1 MEKKREI
8 WFPFG
13 DKMRLQIRKMK
24 LTAILL
30 FIACIT
36 FGNSFSQVRLTV
48 RFDKTDIREV
58 LQTIEDKTDYIF
70 LYKDEIFD
78 FSKKVTSDF
87 KDAKFEDVLK
97 KFCDQVGVSYEV
109 RDRQIILKE
118 KEFKPLNEAQ
128 PQKKEITG
136 TAKDKNGISLPGVTA
151 MVKGTTIG
159 TVTDSDGNF
168 MLSVPVDAKMLVC
181 SFVGMK
187 TQEIS
192 LVGKTTIH
200 VIMEDETIG
209 LEEVIAVGY
218 GTMKKSDLTGVVTR
232 IDNTKNESLS
242 NTNIIQ
248 ALRGS
253 IPGISIS
260 AGGNAGAGSEISVRG
275 ENSIS
280 GGNSAL
286 IVVDGIIYNGQ
297 IGNLNPNDI
306 ASIDVLRDASSA
318 AIFGSKAAN
327 GVILITT
334 KKGSTDKPTVQVNSY
349 VGLQDILMTQDFES
363 PEEYVQKRINYQKT
377 LAFRGVAP
385 QPDIS
390 NPVMYLNDAE
400 VENYKNGITV
410 DAFDKISRI
419 APIQNYNM
427 SVSASN
433 NNTNYFISGSWT
445 DQKGVV
451 IGDQFKRA
459 SIRIN
464 LETSITDWFKI
475 GTNSSFSFVDTSD
488 SPASFFHAFQLSP
501 YSTWYLDEAQTIL
514 NPLPMTDGLV
524 SNPLLPTLNKLDRNR
539 KDLFCIAYSEVKLP
553 FIKGLTYRFTYSNNL
568 GSAKTYSFIPSFNAG
583 GLNRVASSSSLL
595 SETQE
600 MNLENLLKYNTTI
613 KEDHTIDATLLYSYN
628 HAEYNEL
635 LANANTFP
643 TDILDFYSLS
653 LGANQTT
660 DASYNDYHAIAM
672 MARLNYRYK
681 GKYLF
686 TATGRRDGA
695 SVFSAN
701 HKFAFFPSL
710 ALGWII
716 SEESFMKNVDWI
728 NFMKLRASYGANGN
742 QAIAKYQSLSTIQP
756 GYNYLLGGN
765 TAFGIAKTAMGNPD
779 LKWESTYATNYGV
792 DFELL
797 KNRISGN
804 INYYDSDTK
813 DLLLARN
820 IPTLNG
826 FSSILSNL
834 GQVNNKGVEI
844 TVNTVNVKNKDFGWS
859 TGFNFTTNK
868 NTIEKL
874 YGETDENGKELD
886 DISNGWFIG
895 KSLGAYYNY
904 ETNGIWQIGD
914 AIPTGF
920 RAGDFKIVDQ
930 NNDGII
936 SPDKDRKIIGH
947 NRPDWT
953 FGFNTTLN
961 YKGFTFYM
969 LVNGSVGGVRDN
981 AGMYDPSSVFNY
993 RVRDQYIKWWTPE
1006 EQSTSVPSMDYQ
1018 DSYSLNWLES
1028 TTFVRLQD
1036 VSLSYDFGKPILE
1049 RLKFGS
1055 LQLYISSKNP
1065 FLWSKWSGWDP
1076 ETTGSGR
1083 GQYPT
1088 MKSVIAGV
1096 KFTL

>member
-1 MEKKREI
+1 
-8 WFPFG
+8 
-13 DKMRLQIRKMK
+13 
-24 LTAILL
+24 
-30 FIACIT
+30 
-36 FGNSFSQVRLTV
+36 
-48 RFDKTDIREV
+48 
-58 LQTIEDKTDYIF
+58 
-70 LYKDEIFD
+70 
-78 FSKKVTSDF
+78 
-87 KDAKFEDVLK
+87 
-97 KFCDQVGVSYEV
+97 
-109 RDRQIILKE
+109 
-118 KEFKPLNEAQ
+118 
-128 PQKKEITG
+128 
-136 TAKDKNGISLPGVTA
+136 
-151 MVKGTTIG
+151 
-159 TVTDSDGNF
+159 
-168 MLSVPVDAKMLVC
+168 
-181 SFVGMK
+181 
-187 TQEIS
+187 
-192 LVGKTTIH
+192 
-200 VIMEDETIG
+200 
-209 LEEVIAVGY
+209 
-218 GTMKKSDLTGVVTR
+218 
-232 IDNTKNESLS
+232 
-242 NTNIIQ
+242 
-248 ALRGS
+248 
-253 IPGISIS
+253 
-260 AGGNAGAGSEISVRG
+260 
-275 ENSIS
+275 
-280 GGNSAL
+280 
-286 IVVDGIIYNGQ
+286 
-297 IGNLNPNDI
+297 
-306 ASIDVLRDASSA
+306 
-318 AIFGSKAAN
+318 
-327 GVILITT
+327 
-334 KKGSTDKPTVQVNSY
+334 
-349 VGLQDILMTQDFES
+349 
-363 PEEYVQKRINYQKT
+363 
-377 LAFRGVAP
+377 
-385 QPDIS
+385 
-390 NPVMYLNDAE
+390 
-400 VENYKNGITV
+400 
-410 DAFDKISRI
+410 
-419 APIQNYNM
+419 
-427 SVSASN
+427 
-433 NNTNYFISGSWT
+433 
-445 DQKGVV
+445 
-451 IGDQFKRA
+451 
-459 SIRIN
+459 
-464 LETSITDWFKI
+464 
-475 GTNSSFSFVDTSD
+475 
-488 SPASFFHAFQLSP
+488 
-501 YSTWYLDEAQTIL
+501 
-514 NPLPMTDGLV
+514 
-524 SNPLLPTLNKLDRNR
+524 
-539 KDLFCIAYSEVKLP
+539 
-553 FIKGLTYRFTYSNNL
+553 
-568 GSAKTYSFIPSFNAG
+568 
-583 GLNRVASSSSLL
+583 
-595 SETQE
+595 
-600 MNLENLLKYNTTI
+600 
-613 KEDHTIDATLLYSYN
+613 
-628 HAEYNEL
+628 
-635 LANANTFP
+635 
-643 TDILDFYSLS
+643 
-653 LGANQTT
+653 
-660 DASYNDYHAIAM
+660 
-672 MARLNYRYK
+672 
-681 GKYLF
+681 
-686 TATGRRDGA
+686 
-695 SVFSAN
+695 
-701 HKFAFFPSL
+701 
-710 ALGWII
+710 
-716 SEESFMKNVDWI
+716 MKNVDWI

-936 SPDKDRKIIGH
+936 SPDKDRKIIGY

-1028 TTFVRLQD
+1028 TTFIRLQD
-1036 VSLSYDFGKPILE
+1036 VSLSYDFGKPVLE

-1065 FLWSKWSGWDP
+1065 FLWSKWGGWDP

>member
-1 MEKKREI
+1 
-8 WFPFG
+8 
-13 DKMRLQIRKMK
+13 MK

-30 FIACIT
+30 FIVCVT

-48 RFDKTDIREV
+48 RFENADIRNV
-58 LQTIEDKTDYIF
+58 IQTIEEKTEYVF
-70 LYKDEIFD
+70 LYKDQIFD
-78 FSKKVTSDF
+78 FSQKVSADF
-87 KDAKFEDVLK
+87 SDAKFEDVLK

-128 PQKKEITG
+128 QQKKEITG
-136 TAKDKNGISLPGVTA
+136 TAKDKNGIPLPGVTF

-168 MLSVPVDAKMLVC
+168 MLSIPVDAKILVC

-187 TQEIS
+187 TQEIP
-192 LVGKTTIH
+192 LVGKTAIH

-242 NTNIIQ
+242 NTNVIQ

-349 VGLQDILMTQDFES
+349 VGLQDILMTQDFET

-410 DAFDKISRI
+410 DAFDKISRV

-464 LETSITDWFKI
+464 LETSITDWLKI

-488 SPASFFHAFQLSP
+488 SPASLYHAFQLSP

-553 FIKGLTYRFTYSNNL
+553 FVKGLTYRFTYSNNL
-568 GSAKTYSFIPSFNAG
+568 GSAKNYSFIPSFNAG

-628 HAEYNEL
+628 YAEYNEL

-695 SVFSAN
+695 SVFSTN

-716 SEESFMKNVDWI
+716 SEESFMKNIDWI

-797 KNRISGN
+797 KNRVSGN

-844 TVNTVNVKNKDFGWS
+844 TVNTVNVKNKDFEWS

-936 SPDKDRKIIGH
+936 SPDKDRKIIGY

-1036 VSLSYDFGKPILE
+1036 VSLSYDFGKPVLE

-1065 FLWSKWSGWDP
+1065 FLWSKWGGWDP

>member
-1 MEKKREI
+1 MKKNREVL
-8 WFPFG
+8 FPDG
-13 DKMRLQIRKMK
+13 SGTRLQFRKMK

-30 FIACIT
+30 FIVCVT

-48 RFDKTDIREV
+48 RFENADIRNV
-58 LQTIEDKTDYIF
+58 IQTIEEKTEYVF
-70 LYKDEIFD
+70 LYKDQIFD
-78 FSKKVTSDF
+78 FSQKVSADF
-87 KDAKFEDVLK
+87 SDAKFEDVLK

-118 KEFKPLNEAQ
+118 REFKPLNEAQ
-128 PQKKEITG
+128 QQKKEITG
-136 TAKDKNGISLPGVTA
+136 TAKDKNGIPLPGVTF
-151 MVKGTTIG
+151 MVKGTTMG

-168 MLSVPVDAKMLVC
+168 MLSIPVDAKILVC

-187 TQEIS
+187 TQEIP
-192 LVGKTTIH
+192 LIGKTAIH

-242 NTNIIQ
+242 NTNVIQ

-349 VGLQDILMTQDFES
+349 VGLQDILMTQDFET

-410 DAFDKISRI
+410 DAFDKISRV

-464 LETSITDWFKI
+464 LETSITDWLKI

-488 SPASFFHAFQLSP
+488 SPASLYHAFQLSP

-553 FIKGLTYRFTYSNNL
+553 FVKGLTYRFTYSNNL
-568 GSAKTYSFIPSFNAG
+568 GSAKNYSFIPSFNAG

-628 HAEYNEL
+628 YAEYNEL

-695 SVFSAN
+695 SVFSTN

-716 SEESFMKNVDWI
+716 SEESFMKNIDWI

-797 KNRISGN
+797 KNRVSGN

-844 TVNTVNVKNKDFGWS
+844 TVNTVNVKNKDFEWS

-936 SPDKDRKIIGH
+936 SPDKDRKIIGY

-1036 VSLSYDFGKPILE
+1036 VSLSYDFGKPVLE

-1065 FLWSKWSGWDP
+1065 FLWSKWGGWDP

>member
-1 MEKKREI
+1 MKKNREVL
-8 WFPFG
+8 FPDG
-13 DKMRLQIRKMK
+13 SGTRLQFRKMK

-30 FIACIT
+30 FIVCVT

-48 RFDKTDIREV
+48 RFENADIRNV
-58 LQTIEDKTDYIF
+58 IQTIEEKTEYVF
-70 LYKDEIFD
+70 LYKDQIFD
-78 FSKKVTSDF
+78 FSHKVSADF
-87 KDAKFEDVLK
+87 SDAKFEDVLK

-118 KEFKPLNEAQ
+118 KEFKSLNEAQ
-128 PQKKEITG
+128 QQKKEITG
-136 TAKDKNGISLPGVTA
+136 TAKDKNGIPLPGVTF
-151 MVKGTTIG
+151 MVKGTTMG

-168 MLSVPVDAKMLVC
+168 MLSVPVDAKILVC

-192 LVGKTTIH
+192 LVGKTAIH

-242 NTNIIQ
+242 NTNVIQ
-248 ALRGS
+248 ALRGA

-349 VGLQDILMTQDFES
+349 VGLQDILMTQDFET

-410 DAFDKISRI
+410 DAFDKISRV

-464 LETSITDWFKI
+464 LETSITDWLKI

-488 SPASFFHAFQLSP
+488 SPASLYHAFQLSP

-553 FIKGLTYRFTYSNNL
+553 FVKGLTYRFTYSNNL
-568 GSAKTYSFIPSFNAG
+568 GSAKNYSFIPSFNAG

-628 HAEYNEL
+628 YAEYNEL

-695 SVFSAN
+695 SVFSTN

-797 KNRISGN
+797 KNRVSGN

-844 TVNTVNVKNKDFGWS
+844 TVNTVNVKNKDFEWS

-936 SPDKDRKIIGH
+936 SPDKDRKIIGY

-1028 TTFVRLQD
+1028 TTFIRLQD
-1036 VSLSYDFGKPILE
+1036 VSLSYDFGKSVLE

-1065 FLWSKWSGWDP
+1065 FLLSKWGGWDP
-1076 ETTGSGR
+1076 ETIGSGR

>member
-1 MEKKREI
+1 MKKNREVL
-8 WFPFG
+8 FPDG
-13 DKMRLQIRKMK
+13 SGTRLQFRKMK

-30 FIACIT
+30 FIVCVT

-48 RFDKTDIREV
+48 RFENADIRNV
-58 LQTIEDKTDYIF
+58 IQTIEEKTEYVF
-70 LYKDEIFD
+70 LYKDQIFD
-78 FSKKVTSDF
+78 FSQKVSADF
-87 KDAKFEDVLK
+87 SDAKFEDVLK

-118 KEFKPLNEAQ
+118 REFKPLNEAQ
-128 PQKKEITG
+128 QQKKEITG
-136 TAKDKNGISLPGVTA
+136 TAKDKNGIPLPGVTA

-168 MLSVPVDAKMLVC
+168 MLSIPVDAKTLIC
-181 SFVGMK
+181 SFVGMT

-242 NTNIIQ
+242 NTNVIQ

-349 VGLQDILMTQDFES
+349 VGLQDILMTQDFET

-464 LETSITDWFKI
+464 LETSITDWLKI

-488 SPASFFHAFQLSP
+488 SPASLFHAFQLSP

-524 SNPLLPTLNKLDRNR
+524 SNPLLPTLNKLDRTR

-553 FIKGLTYRFTYSNNL
+553 FVKGLTYRFTYSNNL
-568 GSAKTYSFIPSFNAG
+568 GSAKNYSFIPSFNAG

-628 HAEYNEL
+628 YAEYNEL

-695 SVFSAN
+695 SVFSTN

-804 INYYDSDTK
+804 INYYDSDTR

-844 TVNTVNVKNKDFGWS
+844 TVNTVNVKNKDFEWS

-936 SPDKDRKIIGH
+936 SPDKDRKIIGY

-1018 DSYSLNWLES
+1018 DSYNLNWLES

-1036 VSLSYDFGKPILE
+1036 ISLSYDFGKPVLE

-1065 FLWSKWSGWDP
+1065 FLWSKWGGWDP

>member
-1 MEKKREI
+1 MKKNREVL
-8 WFPFG
+8 FPDG
-13 DKMRLQIRKMK
+13 SGTRLQFRKMK

-30 FIACIT
+30 FIVCVT

-48 RFDKTDIREV
+48 RFENADIRNV
-58 LQTIEDKTDYIF
+58 IQTIEEKTEYVF
-70 LYKDEIFD
+70 LYKDQIFD
-78 FSKKVTSDF
+78 FSQKVSADF
-87 KDAKFEDVLK
+87 SDAKFEDVLK

-118 KEFKPLNEAQ
+118 REFKLLNEVQ
-128 PQKKEITG
+128 QQKKEITG
-136 TAKDKNGISLPGVTA
+136 TAKDKNGIPLPGVTF
-151 MVKGTTIG
+151 MVKGTTMG

-168 MLSVPVDAKMLVC
+168 MLSIPVDAKILVC

-192 LVGKTTIH
+192 LVGKTAIH

-242 NTNIIQ
+242 NTNVIQ
-248 ALRGS
+248 ALRGA

-349 VGLQDILMTQDFES
+349 VGLQDILMTQDFET

-410 DAFDKISRI
+410 DAFDKISRV

-464 LETSITDWFKI
+464 LETSITDWLKI

-488 SPASFFHAFQLSP
+488 SPASLYHAFQLSP

-553 FIKGLTYRFTYSNNL
+553 FVKGLTYRFTYSNNL

-628 HAEYNEL
+628 YAEYNEL

-695 SVFSAN
+695 SVFSTN

-716 SEESFMKNVDWI
+716 SEESFMKNIDWI

-797 KNRISGN
+797 KNRVSGN

-936 SPDKDRKIIGH
+936 SPDKDRKIIGY

-1028 TTFVRLQD
+1028 TTFIRLQD
-1036 VSLSYDFGKPILE
+1036 VSLSYDFGKPVLE

-1065 FLWSKWSGWDP
+1065 FLWSKWGGWDP

>member
-1 MEKKREI
+1 MKKNREVL
-8 WFPFG
+8 FPDG
-13 DKMRLQIRKMK
+13 SGTRLQFRKMK

-30 FIACIT
+30 FIVCVT

-48 RFDKTDIREV
+48 RFENADIRNV
-58 LQTIEDKTDYIF
+58 IQTIEEKTEYVF
-70 LYKDEIFD
+70 LYKDQIFD
-78 FSKKVTSDF
+78 FSHKVSADF
-87 KDAKFEDVLK
+87 SDAKFEDVLK

-118 KEFKPLNEAQ
+118 KEFKSLNEAQ
-128 PQKKEITG
+128 QQKKEITG
-136 TAKDKNGISLPGVTA
+136 TAKDKNGIPLPGVTF
-151 MVKGTTIG
+151 MVKGTTMG

-168 MLSVPVDAKMLVC
+168 MLSVPVDAKILVC

-192 LVGKTTIH
+192 LVGKTAIH

-242 NTNIIQ
+242 NTNVIQ

-349 VGLQDILMTQDFES
+349 VGLQDILMTQDFET

-410 DAFDKISRI
+410 DAFDKISRV

-464 LETSITDWFKI
+464 LETSITDWLKI

-488 SPASFFHAFQLSP
+488 SPASLFHAFQLSP

-553 FIKGLTYRFTYSNNL
+553 FVKGLTYRFTYSNNL
-568 GSAKTYSFIPSFNAG
+568 GSAKNYSFIPSFNAG

-628 HAEYNEL
+628 YAEYNEL

-695 SVFSAN
+695 SVFSTN

-716 SEESFMKNVDWI
+716 SEESFMKNIEWI

-797 KNRISGN
+797 KNRVSGN

-936 SPDKDRKIIGH
+936 SPDKDRKIIGY

-1036 VSLSYDFGKPILE
+1036 VSLSYDFGKSVLE

-1065 FLWSKWSGWDP
+1065 FLWSKWGGWDP

>member
-1 MEKKREI
+1 MKKNREVL
-8 WFPFG
+8 FPDG
-13 DKMRLQIRKMK
+13 SGTRLQFRKMK

-30 FIACIT
+30 FIVCVT

-48 RFDKTDIREV
+48 RFENADIRNV
-58 LQTIEDKTDYIF
+58 IQTIEEKTEYVF
-70 LYKDEIFD
+70 LYKDQIFD
-78 FSKKVTSDF
+78 FSHKVSADF
-87 KDAKFEDVLK
+87 SDAKFEDVLK

-118 KEFKPLNEAQ
+118 KEFKALNETQ
-128 PQKKEITG
+128 QQKKEITG
-136 TAKDKNGISLPGVTA
+136 TAKDKNGIPLPGVTA

-168 MLSVPVDAKMLVC
+168 MLLVPVDAKTLIC
-181 SFVGMK
+181 SFVGMT

-192 LVGKTTIH
+192 LVGKTTIQ
-200 VIMEDETIG
+200 VIMEDEMIG

-349 VGLQDILMTQDFES
+349 VGLQDILMTQDFET

-427 SVSASN
+427 SVSARN

-451 IGDQFKRA
+451 VGDQFKRA

-464 LETSITDWFKI
+464 LETSITDWLKI

-488 SPASFFHAFQLSP
+488 SPASLFQAFQLSP

-568 GSAKTYSFIPSFNAG
+568 GSAKNYSFIPSFNAG

-628 HAEYNEL
+628 YAEYNEL

-695 SVFSAN
+695 SVFSTN

-716 SEESFMKNVDWI
+716 SEESFMKNIDWI

-742 QAIAKYQSLSTIQP
+742 QAISKYQSLSTIQP

-765 TAFGIAKTAMGNPD
+765 TAFGIAKTSMGNPD

-797 KNRISGN
+797 KNRVSGN

-936 SPDKDRKIIGH
+936 SPDKDRKIIGY

-1028 TTFVRLQD
+1028 TTFIRLQD
-1036 VSLSYDFGKPILE
+1036 VSLSYDFGKPVLE

-1065 FLWSKWSGWDP
+1065 FLWSRWGGWDP